1 MKRRYVDTRHGQLH
15 VTDSGTADSGTADS
29 GRADGGGS
37 TVLLMHWVPLSGR
50 MYENELPHFAAAGVR
65 ALAVDLMGF
74 GRSDPREGPVWSV
87 AQHADVLEDLLCEL
101 DVRQVTVVGGH
112 YSTPM
117 AVELAQRERAARR
130 DVRRLVIDGG
140 PMLPPE
146 AFQALLQKARLGSGP
161 GLKDDG
167 SHRTWLWDQAVHT
180 FGMFAPQDF
189 RLDDVHLPQ
198 VYGFIA
204 DFIASGLSQD
214 MSALQ
219 PYEFASKLGAVELPT
234 LVLTAET
241 EPLRASFEPMRA
253 ARGDCASHVFPGD
266 HPINVPSRRGE
277 FARAILEFIER
288 TDA

>member
-15 VTDSGTADSGTADS
+15 VTDSGDAAVGT
-29 GRADGGGS
+29 GE

-50 MYENELPHFAAAGVR
+50 MYEHELPHFAAAGVR

-74 GRSDPREGPVWSV
+74 GRSDPRAGAVWSV
-87 AQHADVLEDLLCEL
+87 AQHADVLEDLLREL

-130 DVRRLVIDGG
+130 DLRRLVIDGG

-180 FGMFAPQDF
+180 FGLFAPQDF

-219 PYEFASKLGAVELPT
+219 PYEFAAKLAAVTLPT

-241 EPLRASFEPMRA
+241 EPLRASFEPLCA
-253 ARGDCASHVFPGD
+253 TRGECKTHIFPAD
-266 HPINVPSRRGE
+266 HPINVPTRRGE
-277 FARAILEFIER
+277 FARAILEFIGCSDR
-288 TDA
+288 